1 MDAGHDWPV
10 IGHGHAVR
18 RLRQGLQHGRL
29 HHAWLITGA
38 EGLGRA
44 TLALSFAMA
53 LNCHAE
59 APESRPCQVCSACRR
74 IRNGNHPDLLQVQ
87 PEEGA
92 ALRIDAI
99 RDALRNLALKPWEG
113 RRRVAIFRDFERAQP
128 RAQDALLKTLEEPAP
143 GAVLILVATSVRAL
157 LPTISSRCQQLAL
170 RPLPFD
176 DLYGALLQRG
186 APEERATLL
195 ARLSGGRVG
204 WALRAL
210 EDAAMLEQR
219 AEALDTLEAC
229 LDGDRAGRF
238 ALAEKLARRSRP
250 ELRLTLEQWQSLWRD
265 LLLLARG
272 SQVPPVNSDRGEA
285 LSRRARDLQADEIR
299 VALVATR
306 RLLANLRSNM
316 QLRLALEVMLLD
328 YPGLQNDQG
337 SGVVT
342 ARSRFNSET

>member
-38 EGLGRA
+38 EGLGRS

-53 LNCHAE
+53 LNCLAE
-59 APESRPCQVCSACRR
+59 APAERPCQVCSACRR
-74 IRNGNHPDLLQVQ
+74 IRSGNHPDLLQVQ

-113 RRRVAIFRDFERAQP
+113 RRRVALFYDFERAQP

-143 GAVLILVATSVRAL
+143 GAVLILVAASVEAL
-157 LPTISSRCQQLAL
+157 LPTIGSRCQQLAL
-170 RPLPFD
+170 RPLAFD
-176 DLYGALLQRG
+176 ELHGALLQRG

-210 EDAAMLEQR
+210 EDATMLEQR
-219 AEALDTLEAC
+219 SEALDTLEGC
-229 LDGDRAGRF
+229 LDGDRVARF

-250 ELRLTLEQWQSLWRD
+250 ELRLLLEQWQSLWRD
-265 LLLLARG
+265 LLLLASG
-272 SQVPPVNSDRGEA
+272 SQVAPVNSDRGDS
-285 LSRRARDLQADEIR
+285 LARQARHWQAGEIR
-299 VALVATR
+299 AALVATR
-306 RLLANLRSNM
+306 QLLANLRSNM

-328 YPGLQNDQG
+328 YPGLQNDRG
-337 SGVVT
+337 SGVV
-342 ARSRFNSET
+342 ADRSRFNREA